1 MNGGGKWTIPERES
15 WMMKEKLKGKR
26 PKRWRRE
33 KRMKKNIE
41 NELMKMKNEW
51 GVGGGERDG
60 GKQMKRKKE
69 TKR

>member
-1 MNGGGKWTIPERES
+1 MEGKRWIR
-15 WMMKEKLKGKR
+15 KEKLKGKQ

-51 GVGGGERDG
+51 GMGGGERDG